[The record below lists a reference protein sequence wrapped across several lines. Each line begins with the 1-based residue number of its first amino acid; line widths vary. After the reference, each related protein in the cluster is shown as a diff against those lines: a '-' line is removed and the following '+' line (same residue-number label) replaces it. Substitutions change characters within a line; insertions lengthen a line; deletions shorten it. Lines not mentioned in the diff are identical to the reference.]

1 VARLDVRVKLS
12 LLVAA
17 CLLGLVI
24 LLKNVVGVS
33 PEVLSRDFIIYS
45 SIYIAFAL
53 FVPVQEGKQEVMG
66 LDSAFLSGL
75 VIVLTTVA
83 IVAFYAFAP

>member
-1 VARLDVRVKLS
+1 
-12 LLVAA
+12 
-17 CLLGLVI
+17 
-24 LLKNVVGVS
+24 
-33 PEVLSRDFIIYS
+33 
-45 SIYIAFAL
+45 
-53 FVPVQEGKQEVMG
+53 VMG